1 MPTYHPI
8 QIRFIRQVR
17 GSHADTNPNRD
28 DILNITRIGENSLRL
43 SYTEKSEDGVIT
55 DIMNYSQ
62 QQTMSYMYRLLWL
75 LSMDSDPFQSVQ
87 FFLPGYPT
95 FLVLSS
101 AIQRNVPQILDIVFS
116 VCLSWP
122 AVGRVPEV
130 DRTSTH
136 SILGQPGVTVQQ
148 QQDQEMP

>member
-1 MPTYHPI
+1 MWGFGTASQII
-8 QIRFIRQVR
+8 QY
-17 GSHADTNPNRD
+17 GYADTNPNRD
-28 DILNITRIGENSLRL
+28 DILNITRMGENALRL
-43 SYTEKSEDGVIT
+43 SYTEKSEDGVIV
-55 DIMNYSQ
+55 DVMNFTQ

-101 AIQRNVPQILDIVFS
+101 AIQQNVPQILDIVFS
-116 VCLSWP
+116 VCLTWP
-122 AVGRVPEV
+122 AAGTRPEVGR
-130 DRTSTH
+130 TSSH

-148 QQDQEMP
+148 Q